1 MKPKRIVREPEACDR
16 LGCKRTKFR
25 DDYRLN
31 DPANPNVP
39 NTPIPRLRPVPLGPR
54 NIGFLDDELDELIT
68 ALAELRDTVPAAKR
82 TTRAFIAGQQAQKF
96 QQINV
101 ERSSPVAARRTRS
114 DAASNAPI
122 NRKNQCK

>member
-39 NTPIPRLRPVPLGPR
+39 NTPIPRLRPVPLGPH

-82 TTRAFIAGQQAQKF
+82 TTRVFI
-96 QQINV
+96 
-101 ERSSPVAARRTRS
+101 T
-114 DAASNAPI
+114 D
-122 NRKNQCK
+122 RKPKDFNK